1 MVESEPALLPSIGT
15 VLSQLVV
22 MVTLV
27 VAWHLTT
34 SGVFMGRSTGAND
47 DDLHCH
53 HPLDALGM
61 ILKEII
67 LVLCQTLTQEEWD
80 TPVPAS
86 PLPQASRCRVH
97 VSTPAGL

>member
-1 MVESEPALLPSIGT
+1 MVELEPALLPSIGI

-34 SGVFMGRSTGAND
+34 SGVFMGGWTGAND

-61 ILKEII
+61 IMKEII
-67 LVLCQTLTQEEWD
+67 LVPCQTLTQEEWD